1 MMWDGIERFSASWF
15 ENLLLQE
22 WIPAMPDVKA
32 HLQRGC
38 DVAEVGCGRGRA
50 LVKLAQA
57 FPRSRYVGY
66 DNFGSNIARATAN
79 AREADVSDRVRFEE
93 RDVSKGLPAEFDLIT
108 TLDVVHDAVDPF
120 QLLQSICRALRPAA
134 YMFVSTSIVP
144 TRSRKI
150 CTLWARCFMASACS
164 IA

>member
-1 MMWDGIERFSASWF
+1 MMWDGIKRFSASWF

-32 HLQRGC
+32 HLQRGGDLA
-38 DVAEVGCGRGRA
+38 DVRCGRGRA

-108 TLDVVHDAVDPF
+108 TLDVVH
-120 QLLQSICRALRPAA
+120 
-134 YMFVSTSIVP
+134 
-144 TRSRKI
+144 
-150 CTLWARCFMASACS
+150 
-164 IA
+164 